1 MYNTAI
7 IKQVFL
13 TRDIKWNGFYGAN
26 VANNPIL
33 FNFTEGTGKK
43 TNIR

>member
-1 MYNTAI
+1 MHNLATRRVI
-7 IKQVFL
+7 L
-13 TRDIKWNGFYGAN
+13 TNDVKWNGFYGAN

-43 TNIR
+43 KIIR